1 MPLANLL
8 AVLRGSGAVTA
19 LVPQKRIEA
28 HRRTQTFVL
37 PAILLSEAVVTP
49 FNHLT
54 GHAGVDA
61 NQIQLKALGTTYTQ
75 AKQVADAC
83 RTALQA
89 AGYLL
94 ISKLEDDEPDSDPEL
109 FEFIQTW
116 SDIS

>member
-1 MPLANLL
+1 MPLPNLL
-8 AVLRGSGAVTA
+8 AVLRASGAVTA
-19 LVPQKRIEA
+19 LVPQKRMEA
-28 HRRTQTFVL
+28 HRRTQTYVL

-54 GHAGVDA
+54 GHAGIDA

-75 AKQVADAC
+75 AKLIADAC

-94 ISKLEDDEPDSDPEL
+94 LSELKDNEPDSDPEL
-109 FEFIQTW
+109 FEIIQTW